1 MGLNVASFTGAI
13 VSDIVCFI
21 LVVIVAVPIISDNKV
36 TETVANASSIN
47 AMLGIIPLLIVVG
60 VVIFV
65 IAAFIG
71 KGGRD

>member
-1 MGLNVASFTGAI
+1 MGLNVARFTGAI
-13 VSDIVCFI
+13 VSAIVCVI
-21 LVVIVAVPIISDNKV
+21 LVVSVAVPIITDNKV
-36 TETVANASSIN
+36 AESVANASSIN

-71 KGGRD
+71 RGRD